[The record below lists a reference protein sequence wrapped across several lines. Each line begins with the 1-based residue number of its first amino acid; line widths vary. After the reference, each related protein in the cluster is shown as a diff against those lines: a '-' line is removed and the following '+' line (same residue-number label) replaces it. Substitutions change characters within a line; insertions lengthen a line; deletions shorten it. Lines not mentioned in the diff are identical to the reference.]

1 MAAITR
7 DMTFN
12 EVLMK
17 FPETVK
23 VFRKHGMQCAGCL
36 GAEAET
42 IEAGAVAHGLDPET
56 LLAELNQAAGK

>member
-1 MAAITR
+1 MSAITR

-12 EVLMK
+12 EVLKK
-17 FPETVK
+17 FPGTVK
-23 VFRKHGMQCAGCL
+23 VFRSHGMQCAGCL

-42 IEAGAVAHGLDPET
+42 IEAGAVAHGVDPEA